1 MDQHRLLE
9 LAGVDFLTEKMDPT
23 QEFAIATVT
32 RRHIAD
38 MVNNAIE
45 DKRLSIPRFAHDDPR
60 LTPRFCKGFAEHMQN
75 WHESF
80 RDTWL
85 DGNDVTEQVADFI
98 SEVGMQYLRT
108 TPKPAAKKKATST
121 EKK

>member
-1 MDQHRLLE
+1 MDQHRILE
-9 LAGVDFLTEKMDPT
+9 LAGVEYLTEKMDPT
-23 QEFAIATVT
+23 QEFSIATVT

-45 DKRLSIPRFAHDDPR
+45 DKRLHIPPFDHDDPR
-60 LTPRFCKGFAEHMQN
+60 LTPKFCNAFAQHMRD
-75 WHESF
+75 WHEGF

-98 SEVGMQYLRT
+98 GEVGMQFLRT
-108 TPKPAAKKKATST
+108 VPKKAAVKKTTT